1 MQGLAMAMLMLQCA
15 VLAAAHPVNSAI
27 WFASAGLRLRGR
39 MDASLA
45 HTSFQTLNLRGGGE
59 VPGVH
64 WSQRQD
70 TVMIKVEIPA
80 GETC

>member
-45 HTSFQTLNLRGGGE
+45 HTSFQTLTLRGGGE
-59 VPGVH
+59 RRMEVAEVASSNANTPAPG
-64 WSQRQD
+64 
-70 TVMIKVEIPA
+70 TEN
-80 GETC
+80 EEC